1 MTAAQPVT
9 AAQPGLDPDA
19 ERVLDDY
26 LAALAARFAGPARAR
41 QAILEELH
49 DGLVGA
55 THTRQAAGASPAS
68 AAAAAV
74 AEFGDP
80 AAVAAAFTPELAASR
95 ARRVALTL
103 IGTGPLVGSL
113 WLAVLAAGGQA
124 AIAAAPVWQWPVVQA
139 GGWTA
144 RLLLAIVGAT
154 VLAAWVTVAATGR
167 LTRWLPARP
176 RLPAVAA
183 AAAAAAAS
191 GASLFDLSLLLVLAT
206 HTLPT
211 PAAAPW
217 QLVTVAAIA
226 SLVRCALAGRAAR
239 GCLTLRPLP
248 G

>member
-1 MTAAQPVT
+1 MTAALPT
-9 AAQPGLDPDA
+9 LDRTA

-26 LAALAARFAGPARAR
+26 LAALAARLPGPARAR
-41 QAILEELH
+41 QAILDELR
-49 DGLVGA
+49 DGLVEA
-55 THTRQAAGASPAS
+55 THTRLTGGASPAQ

-74 AEFGDP
+74 TEFGDP
-80 AAVAAAFTPELAASR
+80 TTIAAAFTPELAARR
-95 ARRVALTL
+95 ARRIALTL

-113 WLAVLAAGGQA
+113 WLGAVAASGQA
-124 AIAAAPVWQWPVVQA
+124 AIAAAHIWQWPVVQA

-176 RLPAVAA
+176 SLPAV
-183 AAAAAAAS
+183 AAAAAAS

-217 QLVTVAAIA
+217 QLVTLAAIA

>member
-1 MTAAQPVT
+1 MTAAHPM
-9 AAQPGLDPDA
+9 LDPA
-19 ERVLDDY
+19 AARVLDDY
-26 LAALAARFAGPARAR
+26 LARLAARLPGPARAR
-41 QAILEELH
+41 QAILDELR

-74 AEFGDP
+74 TEFGDP
-80 AAVAAAFTPELAASR
+80 TTIAAAFTPELAASR

-113 WLAVLAAGGQA
+113 WLAVLAASGQA
-124 AIAAAPVWQWPVVQA
+124 AIAAAPIWQWPVVQA
-139 GGWTA
+139 GGWPA

-176 RLPAVAA
+176 SLPAV
-183 AAAAAAAS
+183 AAAAAAS

-217 QLVTVAAIA
+217 PLVTLAATT

>member
-1 MTAAQPVT
+1 MTAAQPS
-9 AAQPGLDPDA
+9 LDPAA

-26 LAALAARFAGPARAR
+26 LAALAARLAGPARAR
-41 QAILEELH
+41 RAILDELH
-49 DGLVGA
+49 DGLVEA
-55 THTRQAAGASPAS
+55 THTRRAAGAPPAR

-80 AAVAAAFTPELAASR
+80 GAVAAAFTPELAARR

-103 IGTGPLVGSL
+103 IGTGPLGGSL

-139 GGWTA
+139 GGWMA

-167 LTRWLPARP
+167 FTRWLPARP
-176 RLPAVAA
+176 SLPAVAA

-239 GCLTLRPLP
+239 GCLTLRPLS

>member
-26 LAALAARFAGPARAR
+26 LAALAARLAGPARAR
-41 QAILEELH
+41 QAILDELH

-55 THTRQAAGASPAS
+55 THTRQAAGASQAS

-80 AAVAAAFTPELAASR
+80 AAVAAAFTPELAARR

-176 RLPAVAA
+176 SLPAV
-183 AAAAAAAS
+183 AAAAAAS

-206 HTLPT
+206 QTLPT

-217 QLVTVAAIA
+217 PLVTVAAIA

-239 GCLTLRPLP
+239 GCLTLRPSS